1 MAKRLAKYDVL
12 ALPLKRIYYDA
23 DFNCRGQFDLE
34 SVSELADSIRHKG
47 EGVELQ
53 GLDFPVVVQ
62 PSADVEGGLPEGFDY
77 RLLAGHRRYRAV
89 EFYLKWKNIPSM
101 IRKGLSEHDAHLIN
115 LTENLERKD
124 LNMWQ
129 EAVALQRLYPNGVT
143 LKRAHDELHR
153 PTKWVAARLR
163 LLKLRPEIQQQAAAG
178 LLSAVTIER
187 LGRDTPEEEQLFLA
201 NQTAKARN
209 KSGQLPGL
217 PSAYKRKFKDRR
229 SKEQISKMVTKLF
242 NAGITGLPCRV
253 LAWAAGGVSD
263 EEIDKDISSAQN
275 GRPFYDSLS
284 GDSDYAGTTD
294 TRRSAGSPKEAA
306 GD

>member
-23 DFNCRGQFDLE
+23 DFNCRGQFVLG
-34 SVSELADSIRHKG
+34 SVSELADSIRQKG
-47 EGVELQ
+47 GGVELQ

-62 PSADVEGGLPEGFDY
+62 PAADVEGGLPEGFDY
-77 RLLAGHRRYRAV
+77 RLLAGHRRFRAV

-101 IRKGLSEHDAHLIN
+101 VRKGLSTYEARLLN
-115 LTENLERKD
+115 LTENLERQD

-129 EAVALQRLYPNGVT
+129 EAVALQRIYPNGVT
-143 LKRAHDELHR
+143 LRRAHDELHR

-163 LLKLRPEIQQQAAAG
+163 LLKLAPEIQQQAAAG
-178 LLSAVTIER
+178 LLSANTIER
-187 LGRDTPEEEQLFLA
+187 LSQAAPEDQLFLA
-201 NQTAKARN
+201 NETAKARN

-217 PSAYKRKFKDRR
+217 PSTYKRKFKERR
-229 SKEQISKMVTKLF
+229 SKEQINKMVTKLF
-242 NAGITGLPCRV
+242 EAGITGLPCRV

-263 EEIDKDISSAQN
+263 EEIDKDISIAQN
-275 GRPFYDSLS
+275 GSPFYDSLS
-284 GDSDYAGTTD
+284 GDSDDAGTTD
-294 TRRSAGSPKEAA
+294 TSRGSGSPQEAA

>member
-12 ALPLKRIYYDA
+12 ALPLKSIYYDA
-23 DFNCRGQFDLE
+23 DFNCRGQFVLE
-34 SVSELADSIRHKG
+34 SVSELADSIRRKG

-53 GLDFPVVVQ
+53 GLDFPIVVQ
-62 PSADVEGGLPEGFDY
+62 PAADVEGGLPKGFDY

-89 EFYLKWKNIPSM
+89 EFYLKWKNIPAM
-101 IRKGLSEHDAHLIN
+101 VRKGLSSFDARLIN

-129 EAVALQRLYPNGVT
+129 EAVALQRIYPNGVT
-143 LKRAHDELHR
+143 LRRAHDELHR

-163 LLKLRPEIQQQAAAG
+163 LLKLAPEIQQQAAAG
-178 LLSAVTIER
+178 LLSANTIER
-187 LGRDTPEEEQLFLA
+187 LSQAAPEDQLFLA
-201 NQTAKARN
+201 NETAKARN

-217 PSAYKRKFKDRR
+217 PSTYKRKFKERR
-229 SKEQISKMVTKLF
+229 SKEQINKMVTKLF
-242 NAGITGLPCRV
+242 EAGITGLPCRV

-275 GRPFYDSLS
+275 GSPFYDSLS
-284 GDSDYAGTTD
+284 GDSDDAGTTD
-294 TRRSAGSPKEAA
+294 TSRGSGSPQEAA